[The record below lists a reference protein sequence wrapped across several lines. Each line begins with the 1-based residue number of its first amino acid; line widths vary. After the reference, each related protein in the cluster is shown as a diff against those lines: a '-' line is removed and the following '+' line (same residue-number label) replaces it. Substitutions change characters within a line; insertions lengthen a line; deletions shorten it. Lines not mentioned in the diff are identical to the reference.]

1 MTRRRTTA
9 SLNWNLL
16 KAFMRTAEHRSFAA
30 AARAAGVQRPAVSEK
45 MGRLE
50 QELGVRLIDR
60 RAGSGGLALT
70 PHGQRLRRIL
80 VEFDKQLDAL
90 ACDEPAA
97 TPDGEC
103 AGILRDID
111 EAWSALER
119 VRAALRKP

>member
-1 MTRRRTTA
+1 MTRRRPAA

-16 KAFMRTAEHRSFAA
+16 KAFIQTAEHGSFAS
-30 AARAAGVQRPAVSEK
+30 AARAAGVQRPTVSEK

-70 PHGQRLRRIL
+70 ARGQRLRRML
-80 VEFDKQLDAL
+80 LEFEEQLDAL
-90 ACDEPAA
+90 TCDDAVSTA
-97 TPDGEC
+97 DGEC
-103 AGILRDID
+103 AGISRDVD

-119 VRAALRKP
+119 VRAALRRS